1 LEQKQE
7 TADSV
12 DEIVVQENEFEK
24 DLCDDAHSNARVDGV
39 KTVDTMEEL
48 KT

>member
-1 LEQKQE
+1 M
-7 TADSV
+7 
-12 DEIVVQENEFEK
+12 QENEFEK
-24 DLCDDAHSNARVDGV
+24 DLCDDAHRNAWVDDV